1 MESLHVLSDPVRLAI
16 VESLATHPTTVASLA
31 EQFPI
36 SRPAVSRHLKLLKD
50 AGLVESESD
59 GTRRIYRVRPDGISA
74 LRDYMDQLWR
84 EAAARYTLAA
94 ENTAQDT
101 R

>member
-1 MESLHVLSDPVRLAI
+1 MESLQVLSDPVRLAI
-16 VESLATHPTTVASLA
+16 VESLAVEPMTVAVLA
-31 EQFPI
+31 DRFPI
-36 SRPAVSRHLKLLKD
+36 SRPAVSRHLRLLKE
-50 AGLVESESD
+50 AGLVESASD

-84 EAAARYTLAA
+84 EAAARYTLAV
-94 ENTAQDT
+94 ENLPESA

>member
-16 VESLATHPTTVASLA
+16 VESLAGEPMTVAVLA
-31 EQFPI
+31 ERFPI

-50 AGLVESESD
+50 AGLVESDSE
-59 GTRRIYRVRPDGISA
+59 GTRRVYRVRPDGISA
-74 LRDYMDQLWR
+74 LRDYMDELWH

-94 ENTAQDT
+94 ENVPRTP

>member
-1 MESLHVLSDPVRLAI
+1 MDSLHVLSDPVRLAI
-16 VESLATHPTTVASLA
+16 VESLASRPTTVAALA

-50 AGLVESESD
+50 AGLVESESE

-84 EAAARYTLAA
+84 DAAARYTMAA
-94 ENTAQDT
+94 ENVTKG
-101 R
+101 RR